1 MSVPSMVHRS
11 GDSLVVR
18 SVVSGDALFGS
29 TDAVED
35 VEYSDDLPE
44 SGDDKDLPECK
55 IRRNYS
61 CGSCDYFTQN
71 PRHFLYHLR
80 DEHKEKV
87 RIYECPN
94 CLYASKHFQKLLR
107 HSKMVH
113 GGTDGVEV
121 PDFVRS
127 KSKKRKMPEE
137 EPDEPLDDSMDVD
150 EGEEEPEG
158 SNSDKAVLK
167 CSLCAFT
174 ARSQPQ
180 LTKHEREEHIKTKF
194 FRCTKCTYVTHMKAR
209 FTKHVKYHSM
219 PMIKCDM
226 CDFRTPYKWN
236 LDRHCKNH
244 NGRGAFR
251 CSACNFT
258 ADIKQSLTVHE
269 MNHHVPPVGQAAGL
283 GVGRRRNKVGAS
295 DSAAAEEVAQQPR
308 TEVEP
313 SVPTATDN
321 NKKATDQNLKIS
333 TKKSKTANNQ
343 EQRSRDYGSDF
354 IHPDDII
361 HHANGNIYIKS
372 KCKLCNYK
380 TAWDGEMAKHE
391 QKVHNIIRADAPI
404 KNVKK
409 PSRPI
414 PNLIPIPTQTSVIKL
429 KPEKQPEPHVPATPV
444 TPLEPVMSQKDM
456 NDICAKSANS
466 ALRDFASLFGS
477 EDVFKAIEKQEPHS
491 PQPPASEMPELLP
504 AIPVHTSTP
513 KSMETS
519 SFKEKNASF
528 FDKLKEKLMNGAGE
542 SCNLTCQYCGHESK
556 CLSELSGHQK
566 TCGKEQI
573 QAHTLTPIHNISSS
587 RCQYC
592 RQRCKSSTDLYNHLK
607 TCSEAVKFVTSKLEV
622 EVHEEEL
629 PPPPEVDIKIEEPQ
643 VSVTE
648 VYENK
653 PHPMENR
660 VFVWNNI
667 EAPLEIDE
675 DEHHFDYVEDKQED
689 NVSLDLSIRTQS
701 PGGSENSYLG
711 AEVTHNVTSVTD
723 KVPTHGNDISIAQV
737 AQHKRVFKC
746 PHCSFWASTASR
758 FHVHIVGHLNK
769 KPFECSLCAY
779 KSNWRWDITKHIKL
793 KSVRDPAHERA
804 KVLMTD
810 ETGRRN
816 YTKYNKYLTEIP
828 ITGDQNETSGGA
840 GTRPKVAHDSHEPTV
855 TPRPILPKPE
865 LPKLLRAPNSND
877 FSPLLRSPLRPP
889 PPLKAADESFFA
901 KISSEKKKSI
911 PESKKTLWKCKM
923 CNFRDASHEKLLA
936 HVKGHYQQDNLQIS
950 PTVNGLGVQ
959 AVDDE
964 ASENRSRGHAPFRC
978 GHCHQVSNWKHVI
991 QRHCR
996 LKHSGD
1002 IRVVIG
1008 SKNGPE
1014 RMEME
1019 EQIDE
1024 PDHVDLP
1031 QIGTFKC
1038 KQCPFSNNDHDEFE
1052 MHLNG
1057 HVPKSNSIMKCYFCT
1072 FFVTHKE
1079 DLHDHLKLHG
1089 INEPEEYMSK
1099 MLEKSYPEIDSGKRY
1114 KCLTCPYVTN
1124 SKSQF
1129 LYHKQFHKPRGG
1141 QYTCTY
1147 CSYNV
1152 SKRHLLHQ
1160 HLKVHGIN
1168 ITPQKQNG
1176 DVIDLD
1182 DLPDEMEEV
1191 SSGNTSFE
1199 SQNFP
1204 DIPLVWVSKS
1214 GKFSKMFK
1222 CRYCPHVNL
1231 RKVNIQEHEKM
1242 HGQREKASTK
1252 GNEIEHHCSEC
1263 NYVCNNAGVLSS
1275 HSKVHQGLYG
1285 EIHCLVDPTKSDD
1298 EQIRELSRF
1307 ISYNAQQD
1315 IETINLDEDYEK
1327 IESSMDG
1334 INEQME
1340 VSNEQSEN
1348 NTDGLL
1354 FFCEHCPARFFKEN
1368 EISIHSRFHMVR
1380 LYYKCEY
1387 CTYTARQK
1395 YHLLAHNK
1403 VHTYEYQERTKE
1415 LQTAYNT
1422 SPNHPQPK
1430 IGAINQ
1436 NGEIIWIVTEIP
1448 FRGSGEHLETDI
1460 ENVITSTNSH
1470 KSSMNVPLS
1479 GTELFQQRSEAQQ
1492 KQNAANALAAEKII
1506 VRPNDHFPPA
1516 PLPVDPQFGTLIH
1529 GNPKFIYPTYL
1540 KNGRMKEKRYKCHK
1554 CPSAFE
1560 KREQYKVHLSLHG
1573 AKQRYKC
1580 DHCDYS
1586 VKYYANYVQHLK
1598 KHQMNA
1604 DAHAARKSGDLSE
1617 DNEIENEEE
1626 EMNDVVPQL
1635 RSAKSISSR
1644 GSLKLS
1650 TADRQA
1656 LMILNQRRGS
1666 ASSSIKEQPPVEEKK
1681 LFWCASCPYTNY
1693 RKDAVDNHHKR
1704 HISVSGFTNNYTCE
1718 HCDYS
1723 VPQAHFLR
1731 EHVKLHFTSNKINQP
1746 DGYMICDNLKLISTK
1761 VINNNEKR
1769 DESEME
1775 TTEKEESVI
1784 FEDHGV
1790 CANEN
1795 RFSPS
1800 LNEEVLQR
1808 LNNNEG
1814 EKIFI
1819 NKETGEVIEK
1829 AEKME
1834 VDETVQEQVS
1844 SSEDDSCVKHEDDDV
1859 APSQKNSD
1867 I

>member
-1 MSVPSMVHRS
+1 MQGGRASMSVPSMVHRS

-29 TDAVED
+29 DDAVED
-35 VEYSDDLPE
+35 VENSDDLLE
-44 SGDDKDLPECK
+44 YSDEKDLPECK

-61 CGSCDYFTQN
+61 CASCDYFTQN
-71 PRHFLYHLR
+71 PRHYLYHLR

-94 CLYASKHFQKLLR
+94 CIYASKHFQKLLR

-113 GGTDGVEV
+113 GSTEGVEV
-121 PDFVRS
+121 PEFARF
-127 KSKKRKMPEE
+127 KNKKRKSPVEE
-137 EPDEPLDDSMDVD
+137 EEVVVD
-150 EGEEEPEG
+150 EDDEEEDTEF
-158 SNSDKAVLK
+158 DKPVLK

-174 ARSQPQ
+174 ARNQQQ
-180 LTKHEREEHIKTKF
+180 LSKHEREEHIKTTF
-194 FRCTKCTYVTHMKAR
+194 FRCIKCTYVTHLKAR

-295 DSAAAEEVAQQPR
+295 DSVEAEEVNQQSQS
-308 TEVEP
+308 EP
-313 SVPTATDN
+313 DPCVAAAVDN
-321 NKKATDQNLKIS
+321 NKKLLTDQKLKIPAKK
-333 TKKSKTANNQ
+333 TKSANNQ
-343 EQRSRDYGSDF
+343 EQRNRDYGSDF

-391 QKVHNIIRADAPI
+391 QKVHNIVRSDTN
-404 KNVKK
+404 KKVKK
-409 PSRPI
+409 SARPI
-414 PNLIPIPTQTSVIKL
+414 PNLIPIPAQTSVIKL
-429 KPEKQPEPHVPATPV
+429 KQEKQQPP
-444 TPLEPVMSQKDM
+444 EPVMSQKDI

-477 EDVFKAIEKQEPHS
+477 EDVFKNTKE
-491 PQPPASEMPELLP
+491 EMPELIP
-504 AIPVHTSTP
+504 AVNTSTP
-513 KSMETS
+513 KTVSI
-519 SFKEKNASF
+519 FKEKNASF
-528 FDKLKEKLMNGAGE
+528 FDKLKEKLLNGASE
-542 SCNLTCQYCGHESK
+542 SCNLTCKYCGHESK
-556 CLSELSGHQK
+556 CLSELSSHQK
-566 TCGKEQI
+566 TCGKEQSQI
-573 QAHTLTPIHNISSS
+573 QVARIHNISSS

-592 RQRCKSSTDLYNHLK
+592 RQRCKSSTDLYHHLK
-607 TCSEAVKFVTSKLEV
+607 TCPEALKILNDM
-622 EVHEEEL
+622 
-629 PPPPEVDIKIEEPQ
+629 EVDSIQPKIEEVPDTSLESY
-643 VSVTE
+643 VE
-648 VYENK
+648 K
-653 PHPMENR
+653 PHPMENK

-667 EAPLEIDE
+667 VAPLEVDE
-675 DEHHFDYVEDKQED
+675 DERQYEYLEDKQED
-689 NVSLDLSIRTQS
+689 NVSLDLSVRTQS
-701 PGGSENSYLG
+701 PGSESSYLG
-711 AEVTHNVTSVTD
+711 IEVPQHNVSSITD
-723 KVPTHGNDISIAQV
+723 KIPTHGNDISIAQV

-779 KSNWRWDITKHIKL
+779 RSNWRWDITKHIKL

-840 GTRPKVAHDSHEPTV
+840 GTRPKVLHDNADNSLSQ
-855 TPRPILPKPE
+855 RPILPKPE
-865 LPKLLRAPNSND
+865 LPKLSRAPTSGD

-901 KISSEKKKSI
+901 KISEKRRNT

-923 CNFRDASHEKLLA
+923 CNFRDASHEKLLN
-936 HVKGHYQQDNLQIS
+936 HVKGHYQQDNQLVQI
-950 PTVNGLGVQ
+950 NGSGVGLQ

-964 ASENRSRGHAPFRC
+964 
-978 GHCHQVSNWKHVI
+978 
-991 QRHCR
+991 RHCR

-1008 SKNGPE
+1008 SKNGSE
-1014 RMEME
+1014 RVEME
-1019 EQIDE
+1019 EQLDE

-1052 MHLNG
+1052 LHLNG
-1057 HVPKSNSIMKCYFCT
+1057 HIPKANSIMKCYFCPY
-1072 FFVTHKE
+1072 FVIVKD
-1079 DLHDHLKLHG
+1079 DLLDHLRLHG
-1089 INEPEEYMSK
+1089 ITDPDDYMLK
-1099 MLEKSYPEIDSGKRY
+1099 MQEKSCPESDQSKRY
-1114 KCLTCPYVTN
+1114 KCMTCPYVTN

-1141 QYTCTY
+1141 QYTCSN

-1168 ITPQKQNG
+1168 VTPQKQNG

-1182 DLPDEMEEV
+1182 EFPDESEET
-1191 SSGNTSFE
+1191 SSLNTNFD
-1199 SQNFP
+1199 SQNFA

-1214 GKFSKMFK
+1214 DKFSKMFK

-1242 HGQREKASTK
+1242 HGIREKSSSK

-1315 IETINLDEDYEK
+1315 IETVNADDEEDEAM
-1327 IESSMDG
+1327 ESMTEDLETSAELTANSD
-1334 INEQME
+1334 
-1340 VSNEQSEN
+1340 S
-1348 NTDGLL
+1348 LL
-1354 FFCEHCPARFFKEN
+1354 YFCESCPARFFKEN
-1368 EISIHSRFHMVR
+1368 EFFIHTRFHMVR
-1380 LYYKCEY
+1380 LYYKCEH
-1387 CTYTARQK
+1387 CSYTARQK
-1395 YHLLAHNK
+1395 HHLLAHTK
-1403 VHTYEYQERTKE
+1403 VHSFEYQEMTKE
-1415 LQTAYNT
+1415 LQASYGT
-1422 SPNHPQPK
+1422 SLDHQQPK

-1436 NGEIIWIVTEIP
+1436 NGQIIWIVTESN
-1448 FRGSGEHLETDI
+1448 FQGEQFEADI
-1460 ENVITSTNSH
+1460 ELVSNH

-1492 KQNAANALAAEKII
+1492 KQAAAAAKISM
-1506 VRPNDHFPPA
+1506 RSNEQFA
-1516 PLPVDPQFGTLIH
+1516 PTSVLIDPQFGTLMH

-1580 DHCDYS
+1580 DYCDYS

-1604 DAHAARKSGDLSE
+1604 DAQAAKKLDQLS
-1617 DNEIENEEE
+1617 DNEIEEDEEE
-1626 EMNDVVPQL
+1626 EMNDHV
-1635 RSAKSISSR
+1635 RASKSICGKKRSV
-1644 GSLKLS
+1644 
-1650 TADRQA
+1650 ADRQA
-1656 LMILNQRRGS
+1656 MMLTNQRRDS
-1666 ASSSIKEQPPVEEKK
+1666 ASSSTKEPVEEKK
-1681 LFWCASCPYTNY
+1681 LFWCPSCPYTNY
-1693 RKDAVDNHHKR
+1693 RKDAVDNHQKR

-1723 VPQAHFLR
+1723 VPQVHFLR
-1731 EHVKLHFTSNKINQP
+1731 DHVKLHFMPNKMNVA
-1746 DGYMICDNLKLISTK
+1746 DGYMICDNMKLSSTK
-1761 VINNNEKR
+1761 IISGEEEDKSEETDDNE
-1769 DESEME
+1769 EC
-1775 TTEKEESVI
+1775 VF
-1784 FEDHGV
+1784 FEDNGV
-1790 CANEN
+1790 PANEN
-1795 RFSPS
+1795 RFTPS
-1800 LNEEVLQR
+1800 LSDEVLQR

-1819 NKETGEVIEK
+1819 NKETGEVV
-1829 AEKME
+1829 EKMDVDKE
-1834 VDETVQEQVS
+1834 DSVNLPDETKKLTEDSISTSQNS
-1844 SSEDDSCVKHEDDDV
+1844 SDT
-1859 APSQKNSD
+1859 
-1867 I
+1867 

>member
-11 GDSLVVR
+11 GDSFVVR
-18 SVVSGDALFGS
+18 SVVSGDALFG
-29 TDAVED
+29 TGDAVED
-35 VEYSDDLPE
+35 VEASDELLE
-44 SGDDKDLPECK
+44 YCDDKDLPECK

-71 PRHFLYHLR
+71 PRQYLYHLR
-80 DEHKEKV
+80 DDHNEKV

-94 CLYASKHFQKLLR
+94 CIYASKHFQKLLR

-113 GGTDGVEV
+113 GSTEGVEV
-121 PDFVRS
+121 PEFARF
-127 KSKKRKMPEE
+127 KSKKRKS
-137 EPDEPLDDSMDVD
+137 PDEGD
-150 EGEEEPEG
+150 EVTEESLEDGEEEDGEKVA
-158 SNSDKAVLK
+158 SFK
-167 CSLCAFT
+167 CSLCAFV
-174 ARSQPQ
+174 ARNQPQ
-180 LTKHEREEHIKTKF
+180 LNKHEREEHIKTTF
-194 FRCTKCTYVTHMKAR
+194 FRCIKCTYVTHLKAR

-295 DSAAAEEVAQQPR
+295 DSVEAEEVNQQS
-308 TEVEP
+308 P
-313 SVPTATDN
+313 SDPDPCVAAAVDN
-321 NKKATDQNLKIS
+321 NKKLTDQKLKIAAKK
-333 TKKSKTANNQ
+333 TKSANNQ
-343 EQRSRDYGSDF
+343 NRDYGSDF

-361 HHANGNIYIKS
+361 HHANGNIYIKK

-391 QKVHNIIRADAPI
+391 QKVHNIVRPEAAKKTI
-404 KNVKK
+404 KK
-409 PSRPI
+409 PPRPI
-414 PNLIPIPTQTSVIKL
+414 PNLIPIPTQTSLIKL
-429 KPEKQPEPHVPATPV
+429 KSEKPPP
-444 TPLEPVMSQKDM
+444 EPVMSQKDI

-477 EDVFKAIEKQEPHS
+477 EDVFKTNVKRDP
-491 PQPPASEMPELLP
+491 EMPELLP
-504 AIPVHTSTP
+504 AVPLYTSTP
-513 KSMETS
+513 KDKDVSI
-519 SFKEKNASF
+519 FKEKNASF
-528 FDKLKEKLMNGAGE
+528 FDKLKEKLLNGAGE
-542 SCNLTCQYCGHESK
+542 AYNLTCQYCGHESK
-556 CLSELSGHQK
+556 CLSESSSHQK
-566 TCGKEQI
+566 SCGKEQSHA
-573 QAHTLTPIHNISSS
+573 QSLTRIHNISSS
-587 RCQYC
+587 RCQHC
-592 RQRCKSSTDLYNHLK
+592 RQRCKSSTDLYHHLK
-607 TCSEAVKFVTSKLEV
+607 TCPEALKVLNHMEID
-622 EVHEEEL
+622 E
-629 PPPPEVDIKIEEPQ
+629 PQPKIEIVP
-643 VSVTE
+643 VPSSPSLTE
-648 VYENK
+648 Q
-653 PHPMENR
+653 PHPMENK

-667 EAPLEIDE
+667 VAPLEIDE
-675 DEHHFDYVEDKQED
+675 EDHQYDYLDDKQED
-689 NVSLDLSIRTQS
+689 NVSLDLSVRTQS
-701 PGGSENSYLG
+701 PGSENSYLG
-711 AEVTHNVTSVTD
+711 AEQAQPSVVVTND
-723 KVPTHGNDISIAQV
+723 KVPTHGNDISVAQV

-779 KSNWRWDITKHIKL
+779 RSNWRWDITKHIKL
-793 KSVRDPAHERA
+793 KSVRDPAHEKA

-828 ITGDQNETSGGA
+828 IMGDQNETSGGA
-840 GTRPKVAHDSHEPTV
+840 GTRPKAHDTLDNSQSQ
-855 TPRPILPKPE
+855 RPILPKPE
-865 LPKLLRAPNSND
+865 LPKLSRAPTTGD

-901 KISSEKKKSI
+901 KMSEKRRST
-911 PESKKTLWKCKM
+911 PESKKTIWKCKM
-923 CNFRDASHEKLLA
+923 CNFRDASHEKLIT
-936 HVKGHYQQDNLQIS
+936 HVKGHYQHDNQMGQ
-950 PTVNGLGVQ
+950 TNGSDLGMQ

-964 ASENRSRGHAPFRC
+964 ASDSRNRSHAPFRC

-1014 RMEME
+1014 RVEMD
-1019 EQIDE
+1019 EQLDE

-1031 QIGTFKC
+1031 QVGTFKC
-1038 KQCPFSNNDHDEFE
+1038 KQCPFSNNDNDEFE
-1052 MHLNG
+1052 IHLNS
-1057 HVPKSNSIMKCYFCT
+1057 HIPKANSIMKCYFCP
-1072 FFVTHKE
+1072 FFVTQKDELLGH
-1079 DLHDHLKLHG
+1079 LHLHG
-1089 INEPEEYMSK
+1089 ITDPEDYMLK
-1099 MLEKSYPEIDSGKRY
+1099 MLEKSYPDSEQSKRY
-1114 KCLTCPYVTN
+1114 KCMTCPYVTN

-1141 QYTCTY
+1141 QYTCTH

-1168 ITPQKQNG
+1168 VTSQKQNG

-1182 DLPDEMEEV
+1182 EFPDETEETPAF
-1191 SSGNTSFE
+1191 NTNFD
-1199 SQNFP
+1199 SQNFA
-1204 DIPLVWVSKS
+1204 DIPLVWVSK
-1214 GKFSKMFK
+1214 GDKFSKMFK

-1242 HGQREKASTK
+1242 HGVREKASSR

-1285 EIHCLVDPTKSDD
+1285 EIHCLVDHTKSDD

-1307 ISYNAQQD
+1307 INNNTSTHQD
-1315 IETINLDEDYEK
+1315 IDTLNVDEDVSEETEFGTEMVKEK
-1327 IESSMDG
+1327 
-1334 INEQME
+1334 
-1340 VSNEQSEN
+1340 V
-1348 NTDGLL
+1348 LL
-1354 FFCEHCPARFFKEN
+1354 YFCEHCPAHFFKEN
-1368 EISIHSRFHMVR
+1368 EFTIHLRFHMVR

-1395 YHLLAHNK
+1395 HFLLAHNK

-1415 LQTAYNT
+1415 LQVCYST
-1422 SPNHPQPK
+1422 SPNHPQPR

-1436 NGEIIWIVTEIP
+1436 NGQIIWIVTENNYQ
-1448 FRGSGEHLETDI
+1448 GTMEQYEMDI
-1460 ENVITSTNSH
+1460 DSPSNNN
-1470 KSSMNVPLS
+1470 KSSSNVPLS

-1492 KQNAANALAAEKII
+1492 KQAAAAGKII
-1506 VRPNDHFPPA
+1506 IRPNDHFPPN
-1516 PLPVDPQFGTLIH
+1516 PLPIDPQFGTLMH

-1604 DAHAARKSGDLSE
+1604 DAQAAKKAEDLSE
-1617 DNEIENEEE
+1617 DNDENEEE
-1626 EMNDVVPQL
+1626 ELMEVSNV
-1635 RSAKSISSR
+1635 RSSKSINAKSRSV
-1644 GSLKLS
+1644 
-1650 TADRQA
+1650 ADRQA
-1656 LMILNQRRGS
+1656 VMITNQRRDS
-1666 ASSSIKEQPPVEEKK
+1666 ASSSTKEIPAEEKK
-1681 LFWCASCPYTNY
+1681 LFWCPSCPYTNY
-1693 RKDAVDNHHKR
+1693 RRDAVDNHHKR
-1704 HISVSGFTNNYTCE
+1704 HISVSGLKNNYTCE
-1718 HCDYS
+1718 YCDYS
-1723 VPQAHFLR
+1723 VPQVHFLR
-1731 EHVKLHFTSNKINQP
+1731 DHVKLHFTSSKVNVA
-1746 DGYMICDNLKLISTK
+1746 DGYMICDNMKLSTTK
-1761 VINNNEKR
+1761 IVNGEDDEGEKSEETDDNE
-1769 DESEME
+1769 EC
-1775 TTEKEESVI
+1775 I
-1784 FEDHGV
+1784 FEDTGRPV
-1790 CANEN
+1790 DES
-1795 RFSPS
+1795 RFLPNIEDD
-1800 LNEEVLQR
+1800 LIQR

-1819 NKETGEVIEK
+1819 NKETGEVLEK
-1829 AEKME
+1829 TD
-1834 VDETVQEQVS
+1834 VDEEGTSDFSPIKFTDNNLSTSQ
-1844 SSEDDSCVKHEDDDV
+1844 SC
-1859 APSQKNSD
+1859 SD

>member
-1 MSVPSMVHRS
+1 MVHRS

-29 TDAVED
+29 DDALED
-35 VEYSDDLPE
+35 VENSDDLLE
-44 SGDDKDLPECK
+44 YSDEKDLPECK

-61 CGSCDYFTQN
+61 CSSCDYFTQN
-71 PRHFLYHLR
+71 PRHYLYHLR

-94 CLYASKHFQKLLR
+94 CIYASKHFQKLLR

-113 GGTDGVEV
+113 GSTEGVEV
-121 PDFVRS
+121 PEFARF
-127 KSKKRKMPEE
+127 KSKKRKSPIEE
-137 EPDEPLDDSMDVD
+137 EDVVVEEDEEDEDV
-150 EGEEEPEG
+150 EY
-158 SNSDKAVLK
+158 DKPVLK
-167 CSLCAFT
+167 CSLCSFT
-174 ARSQPQ
+174 ARNQPQ
-180 LTKHEREEHIKTKF
+180 LSKHERDEHIKTTF
-194 FRCTKCTYVTHMKAR
+194 FRCIKCTYVTHLKAR

-295 DSAAAEEVAQQPR
+295 DSAEAEEVNQQSLS
-308 TEVEP
+308 EP
-313 SVPTATDN
+313 DPCVAAAVDN
-321 NKKATDQNLKIS
+321 NKKATDQKLKIPAKK
-333 TKKSKTANNQ
+333 TKSANNQ
-343 EQRSRDYGSDF
+343 EQRNRNYGSDF

-380 TAWDGEMAKHE
+380 TAWNGEMAKHE
-391 QKVHNIIRADAPI
+391 QKVHNILRPDVNKKI
-404 KNVKK
+404 KK
-409 PSRPI
+409 PARPV
-414 PNLIPIPTQTSVIKL
+414 PNLIPIPTQTSATKL
-429 KPEKQPEPHVPATPV
+429 KQEKISH
-444 TPLEPVMSQKDM
+444 EPVMSQKDM

-477 EDVFKAIEKQEPHS
+477 EDVFKTDHEETTEIS
-491 PQPPASEMPELLP
+491 SSNG
-504 AIPVHTSTP
+504 TSTSKP
-513 KSMETS
+513 KNVGI
-519 SFKEKNASF
+519 FKEKNASF
-528 FDKLKEKLMNGAGE
+528 FDKLKEKLLNGASE
-542 SCNLTCQYCGHESK
+542 SCNLTCQFCGHESK
-556 CLSELSGHQK
+556 CLSELSSHQK
-566 TCGKEQI
+566 SCGKEQNHI
-573 QAHTLTPIHNISSS
+573 QVARIHNISSS

-607 TCSEAVKFVTSKLEV
+607 TCSEALKVLNDMEIDSM
-622 EVHEEEL
+622 
-629 PPPPEVDIKIEEPQ
+629 PKIEEL
-643 VSVTE
+643 VEINETASE
-648 VYENK
+648 YSENK
-653 PHPMENR
+653 PHPMENK

-667 EAPLEIDE
+667 VAPIEVEE
-675 DEHHFDYVEDKQED
+675 DEHQLEYSEEKQED
-689 NVSLDLSIRTQS
+689 NISLDLSVRTQS
-701 PGGSENSYLG
+701 PGSESSYLG
-711 AEVTHNVTSVTD
+711 IEIPQHAVSLISD
-723 KVPTHGNDISIAQV
+723 KIPTHGNDISVAQV

-779 KSNWRWDITKHIKL
+779 RSNWRWDITKHIKL
-793 KSVRDPAHERA
+793 KSVRDPAHEHA

-840 GTRPKVAHDSHEPTV
+840 GTRHKVTHDSDSSV
-855 TPRPILPKPE
+855 NQRPILPKPE
-865 LPKLLRAPNSND
+865 LPKLSRAPTSGD

-901 KISSEKKKSI
+901 KISERRRNT
-911 PESKKTLWKCKM
+911 PDSKKTLWKCKM
-923 CNFRDASHEKLLA
+923 CNFRDASHEKLLN
-936 HVKGHYQQDNLQIS
+936 HVKGHCQQENQVGQ
-950 PTVNGLGVQ
+950 TNGGGVGLQ

-964 ASENRSRGHAPFRC
+964 ASDSRNRGHAPFRC

-1014 RMEME
+1014 RLEME
-1019 EQIDE
+1019 EQLDE

-1038 KQCPFSNNDHDEFE
+1038 KQCPFSNDNHDEFE
-1052 MHLNG
+1052 IHLNG
-1057 HVPKSNSIMKCYFCT
+1057 HIPKANSIMKCYFCSY
-1072 FFVTHKE
+1072 FVALKQ
-1079 DLHDHLKLHG
+1079 DLLDHLRLHG
-1089 INEPEEYMSK
+1089 ITDPEDYMLK
-1099 MLEKSYPEIDSGKRY
+1099 MLEKSYPESDQSKRY
-1114 KCLTCPYVTN
+1114 KCMTCPYVTN

-1141 QYTCTY
+1141 QYTCSY

-1168 ITPQKQNG
+1168 VTPQKQNG

-1182 DLPDEMEEV
+1182 EFPDESEEF
-1191 SSGNTSFE
+1191 SSMNTNFD
-1199 SQNFP
+1199 SQNFT

-1214 GKFSKMFK
+1214 DRFSKMFK

-1242 HGQREKASTK
+1242 HGVREKTSTK
-1252 GNEIEHHCSEC
+1252 GNEVEHHCSEC

-1298 EQIRELSRF
+1298 EQIRELNRF
-1307 ISYNAQQD
+1307 INYNVQQD
-1315 IETINLDEDYEK
+1315 VDTSNIEEEEGMESVNEEMELSGDSNLNGD
-1327 IESSMDG
+1327 S
-1334 INEQME
+1334 
-1340 VSNEQSEN
+1340 
-1348 NTDGLL
+1348 LL
-1354 FFCEHCPARFFKEN
+1354 YFCEYCPARFFKEN
-1368 EISIHSRFHMVR
+1368 EYRIHNRFHLLR
-1380 LYYKCEY
+1380 LHYKCEQ

-1395 YHLLAHNK
+1395 HYVLAHNK
-1403 VHTYEYQERTKE
+1403 VHSFEYQEQTKE
-1415 LQTAYNT
+1415 LQLLYT
-1422 SPNHPQPK
+1422 SSPDHLQPK
-1430 IGAINQ
+1430 IGAANQ
-1436 NGEIIWIVTEIP
+1436 NGQIVWIVTENT
-1448 FRGSGEHLETDI
+1448 FHGEQYETDTETI
-1460 ENVITSTNSH
+1460 NRR
-1470 KSSMNVPLS
+1470 SSLNVPLS

-1492 KQNAANALAAEKII
+1492 KQTSKII

-1516 PLPVDPQFGTLIH
+1516 PLTIDPQFGTLMH

-1604 DAHAARKSGDLSE
+1604 DAHAAKKSGEFSE
-1617 DNEIENEEE
+1617 NEVEEE
-1626 EMNDVVPQL
+1626 EEINENARPG
-1635 RSAKSISSR
+1635 KSIYTKKQ
-1644 GSLKLS
+1644 SL
-1650 TADRQA
+1650 AERQA
-1656 LMILNQRRGS
+1656 LMISNQRRNS
-1666 ASSSIKEQPPVEEKK
+1666 ASSSTKETTDEKK
-1681 LFWCASCPYTNY
+1681 LFWCPSCPYTNY
-1693 RKDAVDNHHKR
+1693 RKDAVDNHQKR

-1723 VPQAHFLR
+1723 VPQLHFLR
-1731 EHVKLHFTSNKINQP
+1731 DHVKLHFLPNKINST
-1746 DGYMICDNLKLISTK
+1746 DGYMICDNLKLSSTK
-1761 VINNNEKR
+1761 IISCEEEDKSEETDDNE
-1769 DESEME
+1769 EC
-1775 TTEKEESVI
+1775 VF
-1784 FEDHGV
+1784 FEDNGAPAH
-1790 CANEN
+1790 EN
-1795 RFSPS
+1795 RFTPTLSDD
-1800 LNEEVLQR
+1800 VLQR

-1819 NKETGEVIEK
+1819 NKETGEVV
-1829 AEKME
+1829 EKMD
-1834 VDETVQEQVS
+1834 VDK
-1844 SSEDDSCVKHEDDDV
+1844 DDSQT
-1859 APSQKNSD
+1859 SSD
-1867 I
+1867 T